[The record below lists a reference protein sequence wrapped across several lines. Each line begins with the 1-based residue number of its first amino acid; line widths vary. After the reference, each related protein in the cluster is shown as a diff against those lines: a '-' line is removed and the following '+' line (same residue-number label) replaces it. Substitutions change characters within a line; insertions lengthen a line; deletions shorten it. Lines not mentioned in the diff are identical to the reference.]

1 MYAIVKN
8 NQVESI
14 GELPTLFPQTSFP
27 PSGPDAGWKA
37 EHGVFEI
44 VEGEQKDQRFYWVT
58 PDSYQV
64 GDGVVTRT
72 YVNTAKALED
82 RAEVKE
88 DNTPV
93 YVQVY
98 DPTANNGEGAMVDT
112 TEQVVTRGLK
122 YSYLQQIKTTANS
135 NLAPTDWMITRKVE
149 RDVPV
154 PTDVATYRAA
164 VITEYN
170 RLKTAIEGTNSVE
183 DLITVV
189 GSQNWPTNNA

>member
-14 GELPTLFPQTSFP
+14 GELPNLFPQTSFP
-27 PSGPDAGWKA
+27 PAGPDAGWKA

-88 DNTPV
+88 DNTPL
-93 YVQVY
+93 YVQVW
-98 DPTANNGEGAMVDT
+98 DQATQTMVDT
-112 TEQVVTRGLK
+112 TEQVITRGLK
-122 YSYLQQIKTTANS
+122 YNYLQQIKTSANS
-135 NLAPTDWMITRKVE
+135 NLAPTDWMVIRKVE
-149 RDVPV
+149 RDVAI
-154 PTDVATYRAA
+154 PTDVTTYRAG

-189 GSQNWPTNNA
+189 GSQNWPTNAI

>member
-27 PSGPDAGWKA
+27 PAGPDAGWKA

-82 RAEVKE
+82 VTETIE
-88 DNTPV
+88 
-93 YVQVY
+93 VQVF
-98 DPTANNGEGAMVDT
+98 DESTQTMVDT
-112 TEQVVTRGLK
+112 TEQVITRGLK
-122 YSYLQQIKTTANS
+122 YNYLQQIKTSANS
-135 NLAPTDWMITRKVE
+135 QLAPTDWMITRKVE
-149 RDVPV
+149 RDVAV

>member
-27 PSGPDAGWKA
+27 PAGPDAGWKA

-64 GDGVVTRT
+64 GETFVTRT
-72 YVNTAKALED
+72 YVNTAKAIED
-82 RAEVKE
+82 VLATNEYGS
-88 DNTPV
+88 PI
-93 YVQVY
+93 YVQTW
-98 DPTANNGEGAMVDT
+98 DQATQTMVDT
-112 TEQVVTRGLK
+112 TEQVITRGLK
-122 YSYLQQIKTTANS
+122 YNYLQQIKTTANS
-135 NLAPTDWMITRKVE
+135 NLAPTDWMVIRKAE
-149 RDVPV
+149 RDVAI
-154 PTDVATYRAA
+154 PTDVTTYRAG

-183 DLITVV
+183 DLINVV
-189 GSQNWPTNNA
+189 GSQNWPTNNT

>member
-14 GELPTLFPQTSFP
+14 GELPNLFPQTSFP
-27 PSGPDAGWKA
+27 PAGPDAGWKA
-37 EHGVFEI
+37 EHGVYEI
-44 VEGEQKDQRFYWVT
+44 VDGEQKDQRFYWVT

-88 DNTPV
+88 DNTPL
-93 YVQVY
+93 YVQVW
-98 DPTANNGEGAMVDT
+98 DQATQTMVDT
-112 TEQVVTRGLK
+112 TEQVITRGLK
-122 YSYLQQIKTTANS
+122 YYHLQQIKASANS
-135 NLAPTDWMITRKVE
+135 QLASTDWMVIRKAE
-149 RDVPV
+149 RDVAI
-154 PTDVATYRAA
+154 PTDVTTYRAG

-183 DLITVV
+183 DLINVV
-189 GSQNWPTNNA
+189 GSQNWPTNNT

>member
-27 PSGPDAGWKA
+27 PAGPDAGWKA

-64 GDGVVTRT
+64 GDGIVTRT

-88 DNTPV
+88 DNTPL
-93 YVQVY
+93 YVQVW
-98 DPTANNGEGAMVDT
+98 DQATQTMVDT

-122 YSYLQQIKTTANS
+122 YYHLQQIKTSANTQ
-135 NLAPTDWMITRKVE
+135 LAPTDWMITRKVE

-189 GSQNWPTNNA
+189 GSQNWPTNNT

>member
-27 PSGPDAGWKA
+27 PAGPDAGWKA

-58 PDSYQV
+58 PSSYEV
-64 GDGVVTRT
+64 GETFVTRT

-88 DNTPV
+88 DNTPL
-93 YVQVY
+93 YVQAW
-98 DPTANNGEGAMVDT
+98 DQATQTMVDT

-122 YSYLQQIKTTANS
+122 YNYLQQIKATANS

-189 GSQNWPTNNA
+189 GSQNWPTNNL

>member
-8 NQVESI
+8 NQVESV
-14 GELPTLFPQTSFP
+14 GELSILFPQTSFP

-72 YVNTAKALED
+72 YVNTPKALED
-82 RAEVKE
+82 VTE
-88 DNTPV
+88 TP
-93 YVQVY
+93 
-98 DPTANNGEGAMVDT
+98 EGQEPVT
-112 TEQVVTRGLK
+112 TRGLK
-122 YSYLQQIKTTANS
+122 YNYLQQIKGFANS
-135 NLAPTDWMITRKVE
+135 CLAPTDWMITRKVE
-149 RDVPV
+149 RDVAI

-170 RLKTAIEGTNSVE
+170 RLKAAIEGTNSVE

>member
-27 PSGPDAGWKA
+27 PAGPDAGWKA

-64 GDGVVTRT
+64 GDGIVTRT
-72 YVNTAKALED
+72 YVNTAKAIED
-82 RAEVKE
+82 VIE
-88 DNTPV
+88 TP
-93 YVQVY
+93 
-98 DPTANNGEGAMVDT
+98 EGQEPVT
-112 TEQVVTRGLK
+112 TRGLK
-122 YSYLQQIKTTANS
+122 YYHLQQIKTTANS
-135 NLAPTDWMITRKVE
+135 NLASTDWMVIRKAE
-149 RDVPV
+149 RDVAI
-154 PTDVATYRAA
+154 PTDVTTYRAA

-189 GSQNWPTNNA
+189 GSQNWPTNNL

>member
-14 GELPTLFPQTSFP
+14 GELPNLFPQTSFP

-82 RAEVKE
+82 VTE
-88 DNTPV
+88 TP
-93 YVQVY
+93 
-98 DPTANNGEGAMVDT
+98 EGQ
-112 TEQVVTRGLK
+112 TEPVTTRGLK
-122 YSYLQQIKTTANS
+122 YNYLQQIKTSANAY
-135 NLAPTDWMITRKVE
+135 LAPTDWMITRKVE

-183 DLITVV
+183 DLINVV
-189 GSQNWPTNNA
+189 GSQNWPTNNT

>member
-1 MYAIVKN
+1 M
-8 NQVESI
+8 
-14 GELPTLFPQTSFP
+14 
-27 PSGPDAGWKA
+27 
-37 EHGVFEI
+37 
-44 VEGEQKDQRFYWVT
+44 
-58 PDSYQV
+58 
-64 GDGVVTRT
+64 
-72 YVNTAKALED
+72 NTAKALED

-122 YSYLQQIKTTANS
+122 YNYLQQIKTSANAY
-135 NLAPTDWMITRKVE
+135 LAPTDWMITRKVE

-189 GSQNWPTNNA
+189 GSQNWPTNAI

>member
-14 GELPTLFPQTSFP
+14 GELPNLFPQTSFP
-27 PSGPDAGWKA
+27 PAGPDAGWKA
-37 EHGVFEI
+37 EHGVYEI
-44 VEGEQKDQRFYWVT
+44 VDGEQKDQRFYWVT

-82 RAEVKE
+82 VTE
-88 DNTPV
+88 TP
-93 YVQVY
+93 
-98 DPTANNGEGAMVDT
+98 EGQ
-112 TEQVVTRGLK
+112 TEPVTTRGLK
-122 YSYLQQIKTTANS
+122 YNYLQQIKTSANS
-135 NLAPTDWMITRKVE
+135 QLAPTDWMITRKVE
-149 RDVPV
+149 RDVAV

>member
-14 GELPTLFPQTSFP
+14 GELPNLFPQTSFP
-27 PSGPDAGWKA
+27 PAGPDAGWKA

-44 VEGEQKDQRFYWVT
+44 VDGEQKDQRFYWVT

-82 RAEVKE
+82 VTE
-88 DNTPV
+88 TP
-93 YVQVY
+93 
-98 DPTANNGEGAMVDT
+98 EGQ
-112 TEQVVTRGLK
+112 TEPVTTRGLK
-122 YSYLQQIKTTANS
+122 YNYLQQIKASANS
-135 NLAPTDWMITRKVE
+135 QLAPTDWMVIRKAE
-149 RDVPV
+149 RDVAI
-154 PTDVATYRAA
+154 PTDVTTYRAG

>member
-14 GELPTLFPQTSFP
+14 GELPNLFPQTSFP
-27 PSGPDAGWKA
+27 PAGPDAGWKA

-44 VEGEQKDQRFYWVT
+44 VDDEQKDQRFYWVT

-88 DNTPV
+88 DNTPL
-93 YVQVY
+93 YVQVW
-98 DPTANNGEGAMVDT
+98 DQATQTMVDT
-112 TEQVVTRGLK
+112 TKQVITRGLK
-122 YSYLQQIKTTANS
+122 YNYLQQIKASANS
-135 NLAPTDWMITRKVE
+135 HLASTDWMITRKVE
-149 RDVPV
+149 RDVAV

-189 GSQNWPTNNA
+189 GSQNWPTMAI

>member
-27 PSGPDAGWKA
+27 PAGPDAGWKA

-64 GDGVVTRT
+64 GDGIVTRT
-72 YVNTAKALED
+72 YVNTAKAIDDVL
-82 RAEVKE
+82 ATNV
-88 DNTPV
+88 NGSPI
-93 YVQVY
+93 YVQVW
-98 DPTANNGEGAMVDT
+98 DQATQTMVDT

-122 YSYLQQIKTTANS
+122 YNYLQQIKASANS
-135 NLAPTDWMITRKVE
+135 NLAPTDWMVIRKAE
-149 RDVPV
+149 RDVAI
-154 PTDVATYRAA
+154 PTDVTTYRAA

-183 DLITVV
+183 DLINVV
-189 GSQNWPTNNA
+189 GSQNWPTNNT

>member
-14 GELPTLFPQTSFP
+14 GELPNLFPQTSFP
-27 PSGPDAGWKA
+27 PAGPDAGWKA

-64 GDGVVTRT
+64 GDGIVTRT
-72 YVNTAKALED
+72 YVNTAKILED

-88 DNTPV
+88 DNTPL
-93 YVQVY
+93 YVQVW
-98 DPTANNGEGAMVDT
+98 DQATQTMVDT

-122 YSYLQQIKTTANS
+122 YNYLQQIKTSANS
-135 NLAPTDWMITRKVE
+135 NLAPTDWMVIRKAE
-149 RDVPV
+149 RDVAI
-154 PTDVATYRAA
+154 PTDVTTYRAG

-189 GSQNWPTNNA
+189 GSQNWPTNAI

>member
-14 GELPTLFPQTSFP
+14 GELPNLFPQTSFP
-27 PSGPDAGWKA
+27 PAGPDAGWKA

-64 GDGVVTRT
+64 GDGIVIRT
-72 YVNTAKALED
+72 YVNTAKILED

-88 DNTPV
+88 DNTPL
-93 YVQVY
+93 YVQVW
-98 DPTANNGEGAMVDT
+98 DQATQTMVDT

-122 YSYLQQIKTTANS
+122 YNYLQQIKASANS
-135 NLAPTDWMITRKVE
+135 NLASTDWMVIRKAE
-149 RDVPV
+149 RDVAI
-154 PTDVATYRAA
+154 PTDVTTYRAG

-189 GSQNWPTNNA
+189 GSQNWPTNAI

>member
-14 GELPTLFPQTSFP
+14 GELPNLFPQTSFP
-27 PSGPDAGWKA
+27 PAGPDAGWKV

-44 VEGEQKDQRFYWVT
+44 VDGEQKDQRFYWVT

-82 RAEVKE
+82 VTE
-88 DNTPV
+88 TP
-93 YVQVY
+93 
-98 DPTANNGEGAMVDT
+98 EGQ
-112 TEQVVTRGLK
+112 TEPVTTRGLK
-122 YSYLQQIKTTANS
+122 YNYLQQIKTTANS
-135 NLAPTDWMITRKVE
+135 NLAPTDWMVIRKVE
-149 RDVPV
+149 RDVAI
-154 PTDVATYRAA
+154 PTDVTTYRVG

-189 GSQNWPTNNA
+189 GSQNWPTNNT

>member
-14 GELPTLFPQTSFP
+14 GELPNLFPQTSFP
-27 PSGPDAGWKA
+27 PAGPDAGWKA

-44 VEGEQKDQRFYWVT
+44 VEGERKDQRFYWVT

-72 YVNTAKALED
+72 YVNTAKAIDDVL
-82 RAEVKE
+82 ATNV
-88 DNTPV
+88 NGSPI
-93 YVQVY
+93 YVQAW
-98 DPTANNGEGAMVDT
+98 DQATQTMVDT

-122 YSYLQQIKTTANS
+122 YNYLQQIKATANS
-135 NLAPTDWMITRKVE
+135 NLAPTDWMVIRKAE
-149 RDVPV
+149 RDVAI
-154 PTDVATYRAA
+154 PTDVTTYRAG

-183 DLITVV
+183 DLINVV
-189 GSQNWPTNNA
+189 GSQNWPTNNT

>member
-14 GELPTLFPQTSFP
+14 GELPNLFPQTSFP
-27 PSGPDAGWKA
+27 PAGPDAGWKA

-82 RAEVKE
+82 VTE
-88 DNTPV
+88 TP
-93 YVQVY
+93 
-98 DPTANNGEGAMVDT
+98 EGQ
-112 TEQVVTRGLK
+112 TEPVTTRGLK
-122 YSYLQQIKTTANS
+122 YNYLQQIKTSANLQLNS
-135 NLAPTDWMITRKVE
+135 TDWMITRKVE
-149 RDVPV
+149 RDVAV
-154 PTDVATYRAA
+154 PTDVTTYRAA

-183 DLITVV
+183 DLINVV
-189 GSQNWPTNNA
+189 GSQNWPTNNT

>member
-14 GELPTLFPQTSFP
+14 GELPNLFPQTSFP
-27 PSGPDAGWKA
+27 PAGPDAGWKA

-64 GDGVVTRT
+64 GDGIVIRT
-72 YVNTAKALED
+72 YVNTAKILED

-88 DNTPV
+88 DNTPL
-93 YVQVY
+93 YVQVW
-98 DPTANNGEGAMVDT
+98 DQATQTMVDT

-122 YSYLQQIKTTANS
+122 YNYLQQIKTTANS
-135 NLAPTDWMITRKVE
+135 NLAPTDWMVIRKAE
-149 RDVPV
+149 RDVAI
-154 PTDVATYRAA
+154 PTDVTTYRAG

-189 GSQNWPTNNA
+189 GSQNWPTNAI

>member
-14 GELPTLFPQTSFP
+14 GELPNLFPQTSFP
-27 PSGPDAGWKA
+27 PAGPDAGWKA

-72 YVNTAKALED
+72 YTNTPKALED
-82 RAEVKE
+82 VTE
-88 DNTPV
+88 TP
-93 YVQVY
+93 
-98 DPTANNGEGAMVDT
+98 EGQEPVT
-112 TEQVVTRGLK
+112 TRGLK
-122 YSYLQQIKTTANS
+122 YYYLQQIKTAANS

-149 RDVPV
+149 RDVAI
-154 PTDVATYRAA
+154 PTDVTTYRAG

>member
-14 GELPTLFPQTSFP
+14 GELPNLFPQTSFP
-27 PSGPDAGWKA
+27 PAGPDAGWKA
-37 EHGVFEI
+37 EHGVYEI
-44 VEGEQKDQRFYWVT
+44 VDGEQKDQRFYWVT

-72 YVNTAKALED
+72 YVNTAKILED

-88 DNTPV
+88 DNTPL
-93 YVQVY
+93 YVQVW
-98 DPTANNGEGAMVDT
+98 DQATQTMVDT
-112 TEQVVTRGLK
+112 TEQIITRGLK
-122 YSYLQQIKTTANS
+122 YNYLQQIKASANS
-135 NLAPTDWMITRKVE
+135 QLAPTDWMVIRKAE
-149 RDVPV
+149 RDVAI
-154 PTDVATYRAA
+154 PTDVTTYRAG

-183 DLITVV
+183 DLIAVV
-189 GSQNWPTNNA
+189 GAQNWPTMAI

>member
-14 GELPTLFPQTSFP
+14 GELPNLFPQTSFP

-37 EHGVFEI
+37 ENGVYEI
-44 VEGEQKDQRFYWVT
+44 IEGEQKDQRFYWVT

-64 GDGVVTRT
+64 GDGVVTHT

-82 RAEVKE
+82 VTE
-88 DNTPV
+88 TP
-93 YVQVY
+93 
-98 DPTANNGEGAMVDT
+98 EGQ
-112 TEQVVTRGLK
+112 TEPVTTRGLK
-122 YSYLQQIKTTANS
+122 YYHLEQIKTKSNS
-135 NLAPTDWMITRKVE
+135 LLNPTDWMVIRKVE
-149 RDVPV
+149 RDVAIPE
-154 PTDVATYRAA
+154 DVTTYRAG

-183 DLITVV
+183 DLINVV
-189 GSQNWPTNNA
+189 GSQNWPTNNT

>member
-8 NQVESI
+8 NQVKSI

-27 PSGPDAGWKA
+27 PAGPDAGWKA

-64 GDGVVTRT
+64 GDGIVTRT

-82 RAEVKE
+82 VIENVVVEVF
-88 DNTPV
+88 DDSTQTMVNT
-93 YVQVY
+93 
-98 DPTANNGEGAMVDT
+98 TKSLT
-112 TEQVVTRGLK
+112 TRGL
-122 YSYLQQIKTTANS
+122 
-135 NLAPTDWMITRKVE
+135 
-149 RDVPV
+149 
-154 PTDVATYRAA
+154 YRAA

-189 GSQNWPTNNA
+189 GSQNWPTNNL

>member
-14 GELPTLFPQTSFP
+14 GELPNLFPQTSFP
-27 PSGPDAGWKA
+27 PAGPDAGWKA

-64 GDGVVTRT
+64 GDGIVTRT
-72 YVNTAKALED
+72 YVNTAKILED

-88 DNTPV
+88 DNTPL
-93 YVQVY
+93 YVQVW
-98 DPTANNGEGAMVDT
+98 DQATQTMVDT

-122 YSYLQQIKTTANS
+122 YYYLQQIKASANS
-135 NLAPTDWMITRKVE
+135 NLAPTDWMVIRKAE
-149 RDVPV
+149 RDVAI
-154 PTDVATYRAA
+154 PTDVTTYRAG

>member
-14 GELPTLFPQTSFP
+14 GELPNLFPQTSFP
-27 PSGPDAGWKA
+27 PAGPDAGWKA

-72 YVNTAKALED
+72 YTNTPKALED

-88 DNTPV
+88 DSTPL
-93 YVQVY
+93 YVQVW
-98 DPTANNGEGAMVDT
+98 DQATQTMVDT
-112 TEQVVTRGLK
+112 TEQVITRGLK
-122 YSYLQQIKTTANS
+122 YNYLQQIKASANTQ
-135 NLAPTDWMITRKVE
+135 LAPTDWMITRKVE
-149 RDVPV
+149 RDVAV

>member
-14 GELPTLFPQTSFP
+14 GELPNLFPQTSFP
-27 PSGPDAGWKA
+27 PAGPDAGWKA

-64 GDGVVTRT
+64 GDGIVTRT
-72 YVNTAKALED
+72 YVNTAKILED

-93 YVQVY
+93 YVQVW
-98 DPTANNGEGAMVDT
+98 DQATQTMVDT
-112 TEQVVTRGLK
+112 TEQVITRGLK
-122 YSYLQQIKTTANS
+122 HNYLQQIKTTANS

-149 RDVPV
+149 RDVAV

-183 DLITVV
+183 DLINVV
-189 GSQNWPTNNA
+189 GSQNWPTNNT

>member
-27 PSGPDAGWKA
+27 PAGPDAGWKA

-64 GDGVVTRT
+64 GDGIVIRT
-72 YVNTAKALED
+72 YVNTAKILED

-88 DNTPV
+88 DNTPL
-93 YVQVY
+93 YVQVW
-98 DPTANNGEGAMVDT
+98 DQATQTMVDT

-122 YSYLQQIKTTANS
+122 YNYLQQIKASANS
-135 NLAPTDWMITRKVE
+135 SSVLSFIS
-149 RDVPV
+149 
-154 PTDVATYRAA
+154 
-164 VITEYN
+164 
-170 RLKTAIEGTNSVE
+170 RLKHVSKEYVSFTINS
-183 DLITVV
+183 L
-189 GSQNWPTNNA
+189 

>member
-27 PSGPDAGWKA
+27 PAGPDAGWKA

-64 GDGVVTRT
+64 GDGIVTRT
-72 YVNTAKALED
+72 YVNTAKAIED

-88 DNTPV
+88 DNTPL
-93 YVQVY
+93 YVQVW
-98 DPTANNGEGAMVDT
+98 DQATQTMVDT

-135 NLAPTDWMITRKVE
+135 NLAPTDWMVIRKAE
-149 RDVPV
+149 RDVAI
-154 PTDVATYRAA
+154 PTDVTTYRAA

-183 DLITVV
+183 DLINVV
-189 GSQNWPTNNA
+189 GSQNWPTNNT

>member
-1 MYAIVKN
+1 MYALVN
-8 NQVESI
+8 NNAVTKV
-14 GELPTLFPQTSFP
+14 GELANLFPQTSFP
-27 PSGPDAGWKA
+27 PAGPDAGWKA

-64 GDGVVTRT
+64 ANGIVTRT

-88 DNTPV
+88 DNTPL
-93 YVQVY
+93 YVQVW
-98 DPTANNGEGAMVDT
+98 DQATQTMVDT
-112 TEQVVTRGLK
+112 AEQVVTRGLK
-122 YSYLQQIKTTANS
+122 YYHLQQIKATANS
-135 NLAPTDWMITRKVE
+135 NLAPTDWMIIRKAE
-149 RDVPV
+149 RDVAI
-154 PTDVATYRAA
+154 PTDVTTYRAA

-183 DLITVV
+183 DLINVV
-189 GSQNWPTNNA
+189 GSQNWPTNNT